1 MKKEKPIICRICQ
14 KEIKAPETYWETYD
28 CCSACIK
35 KAARE
40 IQQENI
46 KETTLQTKINA
57 INKRFDK
64 RFNFC
69 IDPREELEDKLL
81 CTIES
86 HHRAI
91 KEFYSQE
98 IEALMKTPQNPT
110 LKEFVKWLE
119 AEDRQNWEIGR
130 YVEAL
135 MEGKSEKK
143 NILGKCFGVDL
154 YADTNDAKLLK
165 EIRKYLNKHLAPK
178 LKTDKEIKEEVNKLF
193 RDN

>member
-1 MKKEKPIICRICQ
+1 MKKETNLHDKI
-14 KEIKAPETYWETYD
+14 KEIEE
-28 CCSACIK
+28 
-35 KAARE
+35 
-40 IQQENI
+40 
-46 KETTLQTKINA
+46 
-57 INKRFDK
+57 RFDEK
-64 RFNFC
+64 VKDFLGKYVY
-69 IDPREELEDKLL
+69 DTDEHSQVKQ
-81 CTIES
+81 
-86 HHRAI
+86 
-91 KEFYSQE
+91 FYAKE